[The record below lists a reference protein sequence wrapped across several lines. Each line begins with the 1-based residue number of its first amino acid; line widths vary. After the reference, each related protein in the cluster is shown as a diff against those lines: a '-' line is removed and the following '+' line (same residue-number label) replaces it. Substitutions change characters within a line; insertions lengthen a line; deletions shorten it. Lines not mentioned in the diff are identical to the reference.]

1 MWPWEHLIFAYVL
14 YSLLVHVT
22 WRRPPTT
29 RETIAVVVGSQLPD
43 LIDKPLAWTFG
54 ITETGYAIG
63 HSIFVFPVVCL
74 AVFAMMDRIPD
85 GRLLTGAF
93 SLAYL
98 SHLITDVLNPMRMGR
113 DPELRVIL
121 WPLESPPAHD
131 HGGFLDHFV
140 VYFVRYLNQLVS
152 GGLSEAALV
161 QLTIVLAVS
170 ALWLYDG
177 APLASDC
184 WHALRSRLE

>member
-1 MWPWEHLIFAYVL
+1 MWPWEHLVVAYVC

-29 RETIAVVVGSQLPD
+29 RETIAVAVGSQLPD

-54 ITETGYAIG
+54 ITDTGYAIG
-63 HSIFVFPVVCL
+63 HSIVVVPFVCL
-74 AVFAMMDRIPD
+74 AVFAITARFRD
-85 GRLLTGAF
+85 GRFLTGAF
-93 SLAYL
+93 SLAYG
-98 SHLITDVLNPMRMGR
+98 SHLVTDVLNPMRMGR

-121 WPLESPPAHD
+121 WPLESPPTDD

-140 VYFVRYLNQLVS
+140 IYFVRYTNQLLS
-152 GGLSEAALV
+152 GGLSGALLA
-161 QLTIVLAVS
+161 QLWVVVAVV

-177 APLASDC
+177 APIASDC
-184 WHALRSRLE
+184 VRIVRSRLR